1 MREFGEALQRA
12 CFDLPSISLSS
23 GVPGEC
29 RPVVSQLGGKEGEM
43 EKKTNRAHLWRAA
56 ALHPSSLTLLAS
68 ASSAADAIDQQPL
81 AIGRARPS
89 SERVD

>member
-1 MREFGEALQRA
+1 
-12 CFDLPSISLSS
+12 
-23 GVPGEC
+23 
-29 RPVVSQLGGKEGEM
+29 M